1 MCMPT
6 FASMPTRLSHPSL
19 LLVAWV
25 LMALMSGC
33 ATYSDSM
40 RDAHQAMG
48 ASRAEQ
54 AEQILNQ
61 TLNTPDSTQLPE
73 SLDGDNILLLLE
85 RATVLQSLGKF
96 KLAARDI
103 MVVDDHMVFISLA
116 NDDSIDLATYL
127 YSDDAKDYVPPAY
140 ERLLLNTLNM
150 INYLSVGDLQGAKV
164 EARRFNLME
173 QFFMDNEET
182 TLLSGIVGLGNYLAG
197 ISFEHARDY
206 SEAARFYSRA
216 WHFGVRDPQFRQRLT
231 DLLYLT
237 GYKPHDI
244 AAETGEPAIPELM
257 MDASTHPGMTFEQYR
272 QKHLAGDT
280 LLVVQT
286 GLAPWRVAQRVPIA
300 QAITYSNQSRRGLS
314 SDNQAELATM
324 VATGAIASVNFPM
337 LTTQG
342 LPPVRNVQITIDGQP
357 HVAPTNIDVAAQVT
371 VGYAHLL
378 PSLMTAAITR
388 LITRIAAGVATQE
401 VVKAGGGGG
410 GWGALAGLAM
420 QTGLNAADTPDTRS
434 WMSLPGQIRLL
445 RVALPAGEH
454 AVQVAIDNH
463 IDARSLSVEQDSFNI
478 MNFSRVR

>member
-1 MCMPT
+1 MRLPT
-6 FASMPTRLSHPSL
+6 FMSMPTRFSQPGLWLASL
-19 LLVAWV
+19 V
-25 LMALMSGC
+25 LMVWVSGC

-40 RDAHQAMG
+40 RDAHQALG

-61 TLNTPDSTQLPE
+61 SLKTPDSTQLPE

-96 KLAARDI
+96 ELAARDI

-150 INYLSVGDLQGAKV
+150 INYMSVGDLQGAKV

-173 QFFMDNEET
+173 QFFMNNEEA
-182 TLLSGIVGLGNYLAG
+182 TLLSGIVGLGNYLG
-197 ISFEHARDY
+197 GVTFEHARDY

-216 WHFGVRDPQFRQRLT
+216 WHFGVRDPGFRERLT

-244 AAETGEPAIPELM
+244 AEETGEPALPEIM
-257 MDASTHPGMTFEQYR
+257 MDASTHGEMTFEQYR
-272 QKHLAGDT
+272 QKHLTGDT

-286 GLAPWRVAQRVPIA
+286 GLAPWRVAERVPIA
-300 QAITYSNQSRRGLS
+300 QAMSYSNQSRRGLS
-314 SDNQAELATM
+314 GDNQAELATM
-324 VATGAIASVNFPM
+324 VATGTIASVNFPM
-337 LTTQG
+337 LTTRG
-342 LPPVRNVQITIDGQP
+342 LPPVRNVRISVDGQP
-357 HVAPTNIDVAAQVT
+357 RAVDANIDVAAQVT
-371 VGYAHLL
+371 VGYAYLL

-388 LITRIAAGVATQE
+388 LITRVAAGVVTQQA
-401 VVKAGGGGG
+401 VKAGGGGG
-410 GWGALAGLAM
+410 GWAALAGLAM
-420 QTGLNAADTPDTRS
+420 QTGMNAADTPDTRS

-454 AVQVAIDNH
+454 AVEVGIDSH
-463 IDARSLSVEQDSFNI
+463 IDARSLTVEQDSLNI